1 MGIRKAVWLKYPWNR
16 GVGNFSYLKNFAPS
30 CVELSKAVTD
40 RKDELHVLEVN
51 VISLKEYKK
60 KIQRWFGED
69 IEDAVFEE
77 IN

>member
-1 MGIRKAVWLKYPWNR
+1 MFKENDTY
-16 GVGNFSYLKNFAPS
+16 FKNFAPS
-30 CVELSKAVTD
+30 YVELSKTVTD

-51 VISLKEYKK
+51 ILSLKKYKE

>member
-1 MGIRKAVWLKYPWNR
+1 M
-16 GVGNFSYLKNFAPS
+16 
-30 CVELSKAVTD
+30 ELSKAVTN
-40 RKDELHVLEVN
+40 RKDDLHVLEVN
-51 VISLKEYKK
+51 IISLKEYKK